1 MAYSKRVTISKA
13 SKQALQALVVVGVTL
28 GSLWLTDKAHIQLDE
43 GTKTSIVLV
52 VSTALMGTIEGLRNW
67 MKHRKDK

>member
-1 MAYSKRVTISKA
+1 MAYSKRVTVSKA
-13 SKQALQALVVVGVTL
+13 SKQALQALVVVGVTF
-28 GSLWLTDKAHIQLDE
+28 GSLWLSDKAHIQLDE

-52 VSTALMGTIEGLRNW
+52 VSTALMGTVEGLRNW